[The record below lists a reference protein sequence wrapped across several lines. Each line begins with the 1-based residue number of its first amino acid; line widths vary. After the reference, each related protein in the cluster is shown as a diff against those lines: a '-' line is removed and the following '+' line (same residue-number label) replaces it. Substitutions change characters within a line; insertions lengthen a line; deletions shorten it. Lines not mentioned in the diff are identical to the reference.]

1 MNVKNIRELKNKTIV
16 EISGLRNGGNIVE
29 LRCDDGSCYT
39 LQNLHYSRKDVYIND
54 IKGNTDDLLNSP
66 IMKIKRT
73 SVIMYVLPYGGEKEY
88 KVVWSVFK
96 FGTQKGKVEISWRG
110 EAHRKSSA
118 KVRLIQIL
126 E

>member
-1 MNVKNIRELKNKTIV
+1 MKVKNIKELKNKTIT
-16 EISGLRNGGNIVE
+16 EISGLRNGGDIVE
-29 LRCDDGSCYT
+29 LCCDDGSCYN
-39 LQNLHYSRKDVYIND
+39 LQNVHYSRKDVYIDD
-54 IKGNTDDLLNSP
+54 IKGNTEDLLNSP
-66 IMKIKRT
+66 ITKVMRT
-73 SVIMYVLPYGGEKEY
+73 SVTMYVLPYGSGKEY

>member
-1 MNVKNIRELKNKTIV
+1 MKINNIKELKNKTIV

-29 LRCDDGSCYT
+29 LRCDDGSLYT
-39 LQNLHYSRKDVYIND
+39 LQNVHYSREDVYIDD

-66 IMKIKRT
+66 ITKVKRT
-73 SVIMYVLPYGGEKEY
+73 SVTMYVSPYGGGKEY
-88 KVVWSVFK
+88 KVVWSIFK